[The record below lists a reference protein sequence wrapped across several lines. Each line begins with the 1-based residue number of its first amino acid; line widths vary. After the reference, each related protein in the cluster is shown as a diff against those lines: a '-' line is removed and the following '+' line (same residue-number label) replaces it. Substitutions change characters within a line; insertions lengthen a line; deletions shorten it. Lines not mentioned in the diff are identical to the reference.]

1 MFGRSSLSAKDFS
14 THVPLT
20 DTVGQHVLRTM
31 KQSADKKLAAR
42 LIKGDSRSFD
52 VFFNSYFPRIY
63 RFALSRLNNDHN
75 LAEDTAQNVLCQ
87 ALSKIST
94 YRGEA
99 PLFSWLCTFCRY
111 EISKQLRARGCTP
124 GNTALIDDNPAVRS
138 ALESLLSSS
147 KDDPDVQAYQAEL
160 SGLVRVALD
169 HLPALYADT
178 LECKYVHGYSVR
190 FIANRI
196 GKSEKATESILTRA
210 RLAFRDCFVTL
221 INHQQYDPHDSN
233 LSSIFE

>member
-1 MFGRSSLSAKDFS
+1 
-14 THVPLT
+14 
-20 DTVGQHVLRTM
+20 M

-42 LIKGDSRSFD
+42 LIRGDSRSFD
-52 VFFNSYFPRIY
+52 VFFNSYFPRVY

-87 ALSKIST
+87 AISRMST

-111 EISKQLRARGCTP
+111 EISRQYKARGNSPAKT
-124 GNTALIDDNPAVRS
+124 TLIDDDPAIRS
-138 ALESLLSSS
+138 ALESLLSTS

-160 SGLVRVALD
+160 SRLVRVALD

-190 FIANRI
+190 FIAERI

-210 RLAFRDCFVTL
+210 RVAFRECFMTL
-221 INHQQYDPHDSN
+221 INHQQYDPGDNN
-233 LSSIFE
+233 LSSVFE